1 LLEDFLDPKVLEHG
15 YTHLKQDKTQTYT
28 LPMGDNPFHSYIE
41 KINSMP
47 NSELPQLFGFHPNA
61 DITKNLNQAKT
72 LLDLLQTI
80 GEVEGTK
87 LQEEDEIEEGEQS
100 KRPRNVFTSLSIASG
115 DKTTRSVINM
125 TQEELIAKACRTIID
140 KLPRTAFDVQEIQKK
155 FPINRENSMNTVLLQ
170 EIMRFNKL
178 YYLITKTI
186 EKILQAQRGDILMT
200 DELNLASEQLHRG
213 IVPELWKR
221 ISYPSL
227 KPLAS
232 YIADFNM
239 RLQMFQKWVSK
250 EKAPEVFW
258 LSGFFFTQSFLT
270 AILQNFARKY
280 TIEID

>member
-1 LLEDFLDPKVLEHG
+1 MLEHG

-28 LPMGDNPFHSYIE
+28 QPMGDNPFHSYIE

-87 LQEEDEIEEGEQS
+87 LQEEDEVEEGEQS
-100 KRPRNVFTSLSIASG
+100 KRPRNVFTSLNIASG

-213 IVPELWKR
+213 VVPELWKR

-232 YIADFNM
+232 YITDFNM